1 MSDDFGYIGNGVY
14 ITYGSRG
21 YNVWFKDNDRK
32 YTFSYDQGY
41 EPYGPPDPEDEYNA
55 MIGKLERWAGGSYKP
70 DPNGWRLRGYDVTGT
85 QQEDAKRAL
94 YAIEHQEEYERE
106 LRRQYGDETTME
118 EEDADEPISIEL
130 TTK

>member
-1 MSDDFGYIGNGVY
+1 MSDEFGYIGNGVY

-21 YNVWFKDNDRK
+21 YNLWFKDNDRK

-55 MIGKLERWAGGSYKP
+55 MIGKLQRWAGSSS
-70 DPNGWRLRGYDVTGT
+70 DPR
-85 QQEDAKRAL
+85 QEDAKRAL
-94 YAIEHQEEYERE
+94 YAIEHQEEYERKF
-106 LRRQYGDETTME
+106 RHQYGDETAME
-118 EEDADEPISIEL
+118 DDDEPISIEL